1 MSHYKKEDGLSF
13 VYIARV
19 MSSVSHLYPHEW
31 LQFRFIIKN
40 TLISHYGH
48 KCDGNKNKT
57 LTSNRNDN
65 PVNTCDFFKTSFY
78 LVYGD
83 FGNSFSEKRTF
94 GKAKRQQNEIST
106 SETKTLENK
115 ERGDV
120 FIQIETR
127 NIMHGIKNVI

>member
-1 MSHYKKEDGLSF
+1 MIFLKLVLFSF
-13 VYIARV
+13 
-19 MSSVSHLYPHEW
+19 
-31 LQFRFIIKN
+31 
-40 TLISHYGH
+40 
-48 KCDGNKNKT
+48 
-57 LTSNRNDN
+57 
-65 PVNTCDFFKTSFY
+65 
-78 LVYGD
+78 GD

-94 GKAKRQQNEIST
+94 GKAKRQQNKIPT